1 VIYGDLCVREK
12 STGKHGQPPIMEVN
26 RGFPVDFPR
35 QANDIRIP
43 VWEPDGWVDW
53 LQSGA
58 PGR

>member
-1 VIYGDLCVREK
+1 MVN
-12 STGKHGQPPIMEVN
+12 PPIMEVN